1 MIRNQP
7 LVEYKLNVKL
17 LFIYLIISCFF
28 IINLSG
34 LCSKTV
40 EKNVCKTYV
49 ETLFEEKL
57 QLSKKR
63 KSPQSLYLRGFASY
77 LPQHCLY
84 LRPLPH
90 GKILQFLCNKLLL
103 FCNIFL
109 NICNKLQLNSYNLPI
124 NLSKI

>member
-40 EKNVCKTYV
+40 EKNVCKTYI

-63 KSPQSLYLRGFASY
+63 KSPQSLYLRGFVSY

-84 LRPLPH
+84 FLPDPH
-90 GKILQFLCNKLLL
+90 GQGSFLPTFFDFLGLDIALVSSLSFVILF
-103 FCNIFL
+103 FDTSF
-109 NICNKLQLNSYNLPI
+109 
-124 NLSKI
+124 LSKF